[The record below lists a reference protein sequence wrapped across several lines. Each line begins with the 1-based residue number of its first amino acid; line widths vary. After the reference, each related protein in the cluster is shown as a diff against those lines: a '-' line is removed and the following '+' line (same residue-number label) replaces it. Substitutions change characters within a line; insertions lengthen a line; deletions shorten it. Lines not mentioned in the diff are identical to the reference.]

1 MSFLLFSPTFLAL
14 SYTIIISTQV
24 TAGRGFFSVLRCFKL
39 HIGKMTQW
47 NSWFCGYC
55 VFEISFSVDY
65 TIHHALNTISK
76 NSILLPQ
83 IINKT

>member
-14 SYTIIISTQV
+14 SYAIIISTQV
-24 TAGRGFFSVLRCFKL
+24 TAGRGFFSVSRCFKL

-47 NSWFCGYC
+47 NSWFYGYS
-55 VFEISFSVDY
+55 VSEMSFSVDY

-76 NSILLPQ
+76 NSILVPE
-83 IINKT
+83 IINTT